1 MWVEAS
7 LMRKSW
13 LCNDLGGRH
22 LSGRNSLCKGPET
35 GASLWW
41 ETVNQRMGSGEG
53 GQTGSEDKDLVQCD
67 EKPLKGC

>member
-13 LCNDLGGRH
+13 LCDDLGGRH

-41 ETVNQRMGSGEG
+41 ETVNQRMGVEREVRQ
-53 GQTGSEDKDLVQCD
+53 GQKTGFGPV
-67 EKPLKGC
+67 